1 MDVPSPASP
10 PQRGDA
16 PSLKSTATCPYCGH
30 TGALAP
36 LSEDTVIGH
45 NTFISVRRC
54 TNDECRGVVFYY
66 RGREGNVKTLPYR
79 SIDGSKADTPPGVR
93 NALEEATI
101 CHFSGCYVAA
111 AIMIRRALAEL
122 CDDAGIADGALSRR
136 LESLGQTLVMPS
148 ELLAGLRDL
157 PMLSDA
163 AVSSESE
170 AYRAVSREEVQVGID
185 CAQAILKAL
194 YGYKT
199 LVGRLEALKDHRIT
213 P

>member
-1 MDVPSPASP
+1 
-10 PQRGDA
+10 
-16 PSLKSTATCPYCGH
+16 
-30 TGALAP
+30 LAP

-79 SIDGSKADTPPGVR
+79 SIDGSKADIPSGVR

-111 AIMIRRALAEL
+111 AIMIRRALAEI
-122 CDDAGIADGALSRR
+122 CDNAGIADGDLSQR
-136 LESLGQTLVMPS
+136 LTSLGQTLVIPS

-157 PMLSDA
+157 PMLGDA
-163 AVSSESE
+163 ALSSES
-170 AYRAVSREEVQVGID
+170 AIYRTVSREAVQVGID
-185 CAQAILKAL
+185 CVQAILKAL
-194 YGYKT
+194 YEYNT
-199 LVGRLEALKDHRIT
+199 LVGRLEALKDQRSI

>member
-1 MDVPSPASP
+1 MDVPSPVSP
-10 PQRGDA
+10 PQRGAASDH
-16 PSLKSTATCPYCGH
+16 KSPATCPYCGY
-30 TGALAP
+30 TGGLAP

-79 SIDGSKADTPPGVR
+79 SIDGSKADIPSGVR

-101 CHFSGCYVAA
+101 CHFNGCYVAA
-111 AIMIRRALAEL
+111 ALMVRRALVDL
-122 CDDAGIADGALSRR
+122 CDNAGVADGDLSHRLAL
-136 LESLGQTLVMPS
+136 LGKTLVIPP

-157 PMLSDA
+157 PMLADT
-163 AVSSESE
+163 AVSSES
-170 AYRAVSREEVQVGID
+170 AIYRTVSREEVQLGID
-185 CAQAILKAL
+185 CAQALLKAL
-194 YGYKT
+194 YEYKS
-199 LVGRLEALKDHRIT
+199 LVGRLEALKDQRIT